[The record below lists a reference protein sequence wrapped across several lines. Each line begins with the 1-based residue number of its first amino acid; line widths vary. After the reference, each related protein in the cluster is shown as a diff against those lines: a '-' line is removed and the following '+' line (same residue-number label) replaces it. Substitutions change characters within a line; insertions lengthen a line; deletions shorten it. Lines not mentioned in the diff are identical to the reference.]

1 MAFDATSIN
10 SGPIANIFD
19 PELLSMKLIS
29 VAFNMKLIG
38 TNTAPSRANANLKA
52 AKLWELRERIANLSP
67 ILIPFSKSP

>member
-52 AKLWELRERIANLSP
+52 AKL
-67 ILIPFSKSP
+67 